1 MPTPD
6 PSFQFPVS
14 SFQLNGASCPAGSAS
29 SKHET
34 RIAKRRQR
42 GLTLIELV
50 MFIVIV
56 GAAVAGIIGMIAMAT
71 RSSADPLIR
80 KQALAIAEA
89 MLEEVRLQPFTYCD
103 PDDPTAATATSASG
117 GGAIALVAAQPG
129 STTTTTLT
137 ISMPTG
143 TVQNNVMIAS
153 FGFRTEEGGLSTDIG
168 ISSAPAGWTL
178 VSRLDN
184 TNNYS
189 NGLAVYRKV
198 AGASETG
205 PYSWTFS
212 CTGSC
217 ITVGFQAANGGIVSF
232 SGVDAA
238 NPIDVENGN
247 CTLQG
252 SCATQT
258 SNHATPGVTTTV
270 ANAMLVTSH
279 TFSSPRPWTPPT
291 GMNEVVDIQ
300 TVNLSTEINYVLQ
313 AAVGATGTKTAIA
326 TGDDDV
332 GNAHILA
339 LKPGGSCPVLAEGM
353 GPEAG
358 ETRYSA
364 TQPFDNVN
372 DYHGFDSDTAVPSG
386 IRNIDGTL
394 IAGLSGYRVTVSVS
408 GQTLGGVGNDVN
420 GNPQSLLITVTV
432 TGPGNTTV
440 VVSGYRTRYA
450 PNALP

>member
-1 MPTPD
+1 MPTPKR
-6 PSFQFPVS
+6 SFEFQVS
-14 SFQLNGASCPAGSAS
+14 SFQLRRIRHCCFAKPKLS
-29 SKHET
+29 T
-34 RIAKRRQR
+34 RNWKPRQQ
-42 GLTLIELV
+42 GLSLIELI

-56 GAAVAGIIGMIAMAT
+56 GAAVAGIIGMMAMAT
-71 RSSADPLIR
+71 QSSADPLVR

-117 GGAIALVAAQPG
+117 AGAVSFVAGQPQG
-129 STTTTTLT
+129 TTTTTLT
-137 ISMPTG
+137 IAMPTG
-143 TVQNNVMIAS
+143 TVENNVMIAS
-153 FGFRTEEGGLSTDIG
+153 FGFRTEEGGSSSDIG
-168 ISSAPAGWTL
+168 ISSVPAGWTL
-178 VSRLDN
+178 VRRLDN
-184 TNNYS
+184 TNDYS

-198 AGASETG
+198 AGASEAG
-205 PYSWTFS
+205 PYTWTFS

-217 ITVGFQAANGGIVSF
+217 GTVGFQAANGGILSF
-232 SGVDAA
+232 AGVDTA
-238 NPIDVENGN
+238 NPIDIEDGN

-258 SNHATPGVTTTV
+258 SNHATPDVTTTA
-270 ANAMLVTSH
+270 ANTMLVTSH
-279 TFSSPRPWTPPT
+279 SFSSPRPWTPPT

-300 TVNLSTEINYVLQ
+300 TANLSTEINYFLQ
-313 AAVGATGTKTAIA
+313 AAAGATGTKTATA
-326 TGDDDV
+326 TGDNDV

-358 ETRYSA
+358 ETRYSV

-372 DYHGFDSDTAVPSG
+372 DYHGFDSDTASPSG

-394 IAGLSGYRVTVSVS
+394 IAGLDGYRVTVSVA
-408 GQTLGGVGNDVN
+408 GQALGGVGNDVN

-440 VVSGYRTRYA
+440 AVSGYRTRYA